1 MRGVTEQDSARVP
14 NPAAEATPAPAED
27 NEVLTVALP
36 FSTFELNSSV
46 LEYLRLSK
54 SQAEAIQHVVI
65 LERQKIDTLMAQ
77 LRTSRE
83 KLLAAGRARTNER
96 EIKALADEQ
105 AGLLAKLIVANAH
118 IHAKVY
124 KLLSPK
130 QQRRLDDFT
139 RKSDLIV
146 SR

>member
-1 MRGVTEQDSARVP
+1 M
-14 NPAAEATPAPAED
+14 
-27 NEVLTVALP
+27 
-36 FSTFELNSSV
+36 
-46 LEYLRLSK
+46 
-54 SQAEAIQHVVI
+54 I
-65 LERQKIDTLMAQ
+65 LERQKIDPLMAQ

-83 KLLAAGRARTNER
+83 KLLAAGRERTYER

-118 IHAKVY
+118 MHAKVC
-124 KLLSPK
+124 KLLSPE
-130 QQRRLDDFT
+130 QQRRFDDFT